1 MPRAPGSTT
10 RPAAAAKNVSS
21 NAGHSEPSCSTP
33 AYQKVY
39 RPVTRSMTHVPPAVA
54 ATPGAKERVDSTS
67 SRKSTPDACF
77 SIQLAASR
85 PIVTRARTPHE
96 VTKSAWKPLTQPAVL
111 SEELKQASPPA
122 TNPTAKRSRV
132 TSSQAA
138 KDSASKANRNVRRG
152 KNNRNEECASQ
163 GDQLD
168 GPVIPSLPKKLQSG
182 KSSSDVVSKRKPTI
196 RSQGAKLAAPVL
208 MRESEIETEK
218 DSASVV
224 PLLACQLQFETA
236 KTSGVNQS
244 VAPAITEATSSGTS
258 QVNQS
263 VAPATTDAI
272 VRGKRQVNQSVTPV
286 FPEAVGNRTRQINH
300 SFAPVF
306 PEAVG
311 NRTRQIN
318 HSFAP
323 VFPEADGNRTRQ
335 INRSFAPV
343 FPEADSNRTQQIN
356 RSFAP
361 VFPAHSFAPVFP
373 DHLFAPV
380 IGEAIDHRTRQINQ
394 LVAPVRT
401 EAIDNR
407 TRQVNQLVAPVVTL
421 PRQHL
426 QTNNQQRFTKM
437 PLPTSQPSVPAGA
450 TDPMVIPKLEIGN
463 VNDPPKV
470 LPNPAYRRALLIKQ
484 QEQLLQQFNLANSQS
499 ELHIKGPALFEDDDV
514 PEREP
519 LGTRCALCKIDL
531 SFRPQGAA
539 AHDPSAPPV
548 VAVLACH
555 HTFHSSCIE
564 DVYGLAEPSEC
575 IACLDSETAH

>member
-1 MPRAPGSTT
+1 MPRASGSAA
-10 RPAAAAKNVSS
+10 RPPAAAKNVSS

-39 RPVTRSMTHVPPAVA
+39 RPVTRSMTRLPPAVA
-54 ATPGAKERVDSTS
+54 ATPGEKERVDSTS

-85 PIVTRARTPHE
+85 PTVTRARTPHG

-111 SEELKQASPPA
+111 SEELKRASPPA

-138 KDSASKANRNVRRG
+138 KDSASKSNRNVRSG

-182 KSSSDVVSKRKPTI
+182 KSSSDVVSKRNPTI

-208 MRESEIETEK
+208 MKESETETGK

-224 PLLACQLQFETA
+224 PLLARQLHFETP
-236 KTSGVNQS
+236 KTSEVNQS
-244 VAPAITEATSSGTS
+244 VAPAIAEATSSGTT

-272 VRGKRQVNQSVTPV
+272 VRERRQVNQSVTPV
-286 FPEAVGNRTRQINH
+286 FPEAGGNRTRQINHSFAPVLPEAVGSTRQINH

-306 PEAVG
+306 PEA
-311 NRTRQIN
+311 N
-318 HSFAP
+318 
-323 VFPEADGNRTRQ
+323 
-335 INRSFAPV
+335 
-343 FPEADSNRTQQIN
+343 SNRTQQIN
-356 RSFAP
+356 RPFAP
-361 VFPAHSFAPVFP
+361 AFPDHSFAPVFP
-373 DHLFAPV
+373 GHSFVPV
-380 IGEAIDHRTRQINQ
+380 IGEAIGHRTRQINQ
-394 LVAPVRT
+394 FVAPVST

-407 TRQVNQLVAPVVTL
+407 TRPVNQLRAPIVTL
-421 PRQHL
+421 PRQQL
-426 QTNNQQRFTKM
+426 QTNNQQRFTRM
-437 PLPTSQPSVPAGA
+437 PLPTSQASLPAGA
-450 TDPMVIPKLEIGN
+450 TGPVVVPKLEIGN

-470 LPNPAYRRALLIKQ
+470 PPHPAYRRALLIRQ
-484 QEQLLQQFNLANSQS
+484 QEQLLEQFKLANSQS

-514 PEREP
+514 PEPEP

-531 SFRPQGAA
+531 AFRTQGAA
-539 AHDPSAPPV
+539 AHDPLAPPV

-564 DVYGLAEPSEC
+564 DVYGVAEPSEC